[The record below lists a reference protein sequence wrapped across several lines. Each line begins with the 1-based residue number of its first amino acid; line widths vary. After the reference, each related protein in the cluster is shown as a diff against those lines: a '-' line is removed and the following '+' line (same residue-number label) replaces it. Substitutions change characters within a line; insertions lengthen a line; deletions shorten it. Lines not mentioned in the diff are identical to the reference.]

1 MMRKHLLIALSG
13 LVLVACTVEEED
25 LRGWMVAQERGMTG
39 GIDPLPEMKPF
50 PVAVYTV
57 PSDALDPFDVSRIE
71 PEPTATVSGGP
82 DLDRPREPLEAYPLE
97 SLSMVGVLMQ
107 EGKVEGI
114 VAVAGLLHQV
124 KVGNYV
130 GQDHGLV
137 TDILESEIVLKELVQ
152 NLEGDWV
159 ERVSQLR
166 LVER

>member
-13 LVLVACTVEEED
+13 IVLVACTVEEED
-25 LRGWMVAQERGMTG
+25 LRGWMVAQERGMTS

-57 PSDALDPFDVSRIE
+57 PSDALDPFDISRIE

-166 LVER
+166 LVEQ

>member
-25 LRGWMVAQERGMTG
+25 LRGWMAAQERGMTG
-39 GIDPLPEMKPF
+39 GIAPLPETKLF

-57 PSDALDPFDVSRIE
+57 PSDALDPFDISRIE

-82 DLDRPREPLEAYPLE
+82 DLDRPRQPLEAYPLE

-124 KVGNYV
+124 RVGNYV

-152 NLEGDWV
+152 NIEGDWV

-166 LVER
+166 LVEQ